1 VQPPHICLMRL
12 FNIMNTILIEHLK
25 RWEGCKLTA
34 YQDQGGVWTVGVGC
48 TGPDIKKGVKWTQ
61 EKADSELN
69 RRAAEALAD
78 AVRLSPIL
86 ETANESRQAAV
97 ASFIFNVGLGNQKRI
112 GYIYS
117 TFRKKIDAG
126 DWIGAAEQI
135 KKWNRVSSV
144 VNNGLINR
152 RRIEAQLLLK
162 KV

>member
-1 VQPPHICLMRL
+1 
-12 FNIMNTILIEHLK
+12 MNTILIDHLK

-61 EKADSELN
+61 AQADNELI
-69 RRAAEALAD
+69 RRAGEAEDD

-86 ETANESRQAAV
+86 ETANDSRRAAV
-97 ASFIFNVGLGNQKRI
+97 ASFIFNVGLGNKQRI

-126 DWIGAAEQI
+126 DWVQAAEQI
-135 KKWNRVSSV
+135 RKWNRVAGV

-162 KV
+162 EV